1 MKKTERKNDAQP
13 IRGEHVM
20 KPISSSDCTSQYY
33 ILHVQGG
40 KCCGLVS
47 IKHYKEINQMENNEQ
62 SDPAAWEAEASWQRV
77 RQQHERE
84 QRVKSTCYK
93 QPGRTGTMKKSRQRH
108 TLNMGIQCESSLDP
122 KSDVPI

>member
-20 KPISSSDCTSQYY
+20 KPISGSDCTSQYY

-40 KCCGLVS
+40 KCCELVS
-47 IKHYKEINQMENNEQ
+47 IKYYKEINQMENNEQ
-62 SDPAAWEAEASWQRV
+62 IDPDAWEAEASWQRV

-84 QRVKSTCYK
+84 QHVKSTCYK
-93 QPGRTGTMKKSRQRH
+93 QPGGSRQLTMEQNSRKRR
-108 TLNMGIQCESSLDP
+108 TYTRTEA
-122 KSDVPI
+122 PI